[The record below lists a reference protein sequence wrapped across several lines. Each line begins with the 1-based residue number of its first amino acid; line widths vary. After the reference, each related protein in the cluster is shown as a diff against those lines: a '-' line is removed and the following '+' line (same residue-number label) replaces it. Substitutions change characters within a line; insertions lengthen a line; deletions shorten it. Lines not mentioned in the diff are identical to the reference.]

1 MESHH
6 IEEHHLD
13 FVFCWHCKEKEISI
27 MVDTGIK
34 MKHLRK
40 SGTHRVN
47 TKAGRCELHKY
58 GGIMQDLSR
67 AGLD

>member
-1 MESHH
+1 
-6 IEEHHLD
+6 
-13 FVFCWHCKEKEISI
+13 